1 MTGDRPAPPPRSGK
15 RLPWFRVEFA
25 ALDFEATG
33 LDFER
38 DRIISFGVVPIREG
52 RVEVGE
58 SVYQLVDPGDV
69 TSSPEA
75 VTVHG
80 LRTIDLLG
88 APSVETAKQAL
99 GAAISG
105 RFLVTWWAGVEA
117 AFLDKLFGGGVRWW
131 NNRAVDV
138 RQLLLALE
146 GDGARQLTLTQAA
159 ELFGVPVASPHHALD
174 DALVTAQ
181 LFLVTASKLAERGQ
195 GQVKHLLRPA
205 LAPAPP
211 MLARPRA
218 PM

>member
-1 MTGDRPAPPPRSGK
+1 MTGGRPASPPRSSRGY
-15 RLPWFRVEFA
+15 PWWRVEFA
-25 ALDFEATG
+25 SLDFEATG

-38 DRIISFGVVPIREG
+38 DRIISFGVVPVRGG

-58 SVYQLVDPGDV
+58 SIYQLVDPGDV

-80 LRTIDLLG
+80 LRHIDLVG

-99 GAAISG
+99 SAAIAG
-105 RFLVTWWAGVEA
+105 RFLITWWAGVEA
-117 AFLDKLFGGGVRWW
+117 AFLDKLFGGGRKWW
-131 NNRAVDV
+131 NKRAVDV

-146 GDGARQLTLTQAA
+146 GDEVSQLTLTQAA
-159 ELFGVPVASPHHALD
+159 ERFGVPVASPHHALD

-181 LFLVTASKLAERGQ
+181 LFLVTASKLAERDRGL
-195 GQVKHLLRPA
+195 VKHLLRPEVA
-205 LAPAPP
+205 SSPP
-211 MLARPRA
+211 LLARPRA